1 MWLIPR
7 IKTKKMKKR
16 LVLFLVLLTG
26 MVSAQ
31 QDAQFTQY
39 MYNTININ
47 PAYAGSR
54 EAMSIFALHRTQW
67 VGLDGAPV
75 TNTASVNTPING
87 SNIGLGFSVVND
99 RIGPS
104 DENNISAD
112 FSYTINASE
121 RYKLSFGLKASAN
134 LLNIDFTKLNL
145 YDKNDYSFDTN
156 VDNKFSPN
164 IGIGLYLHSD
174 NTYVGL
180 SAPNLLETQHFDRYA
195 GTGANSH
202 VAKERIHYYFI
213 AGHVFDLSAEVKLKP
228 SILTKMVQG
237 APLQVDLSANFL
249 INEKFTAGLA
259 YRWDAAFSALAGFQ
273 VSDSWFIG
281 YAYDME
287 TTKLANYNS
296 GSHEIFLRYE
306 LFNAYDK
313 IISPRFF

>member
-1 MWLIPR
+1 MR
-7 IKTKKMKKR
+7 IK
-16 LVLFLVLLTG
+16 LVLFLLLLSG
-26 MVSAQ
+26 VIRAQ

-54 EAMSIFALHRTQW
+54 ESMSVFALHRTQW
-67 VGLDGAPV
+67 VGLEGAPV
-75 TNTASVNTPING
+75 TNTLSINTPING
-87 SNIGLGFSVVND
+87 SNVGLGVSVVND
-99 RIGPS
+99 KIGPS
-104 DENNISAD
+104 DENNIAVD
-112 FSYTINASE
+112 FSYTINASD
-121 RYKLSFGLKASAN
+121 RYKLSFGIKASAN
-134 LLNIDFTKLNL
+134 LLNIDFTKLNK
-145 YDKNDYSFDTN
+145 YDKNDYAFDTN
-156 VDNKFSPN
+156 IDNKFSPN
-164 IGIGLYLHSD
+164 IGAGLYLHSD

-180 SAPNLLETQHFDRYA
+180 SVPNLLETQHFDRYA

-202 VAKERIHYYFI
+202 VAKENIHYYLI
-213 AGHVFDLSAEVKLKP
+213 AGHVFDLNADVKFKP
-228 SILTKMVQG
+228 SILIKMVQG

-249 INEKFTAGLA
+249 INNKLTAGIA
-259 YRWDAAFSALAGFQ
+259 YRWSAALSAMVGFQ

-306 LFNAYDK
+306 LFNSYNK